1 MRKLNNKNKLFI
13 LLFSFIIIGIVALL
27 IYSMKLSGKF
37 DKTTQVYE
45 ISTNSVVYNDESV
58 LLDTKKGGRILKNWD
73 NSYYY
78 VDYEDNGFDLVD
90 RTVIYEKASEQV
102 YIFGENHFISS
113 NGNVTKNN
121 DQTYVQNTN
130 NASFYKLD
138 DRLYLIIA
146 NEIYNEDKT
155 IYTSKYL
162 IVNIDKQGNASFLND
177 VTNIKTINPI
187 KITFNNYIFDIA
199 NEKLIVDGNT
209 IDLKLI
215 NGSTNEY
222 VPKDDKL
229 NADDVDMEEFI
240 DSYNKLVNDF
250 SQYVNNTNLLIGSN
264 NPVVNNNTII
274 TNGSSNSGSGA
285 VVSNNTNINKRV
297 SLRGTIS
304 YPTYIDVTYV
314 VTDPEEKY
322 QAVYLLVTGIKN
334 GENTTEKILLD
345 KYETTYRLIGLE
357 PENEYS
363 ISLGYVEVVN
373 NDGNKDLFD
382 YIEDVINV
390 RTTGIDSKIKIERI
404 TPGYVICNFKMSDK
418 YALQAGKIVLYV
430 DNKDVDEV
438 SINYKQAL
446 SKNGQTIKL
455 KLDAG
460 NVYQV
465 RLEDAIYNGNP
476 AIIDLGTKFTY
487 QSLNVYE

>member
-1 MRKLNNKNKLFI
+1 M
-13 LLFSFIIIGIVALL
+13 
-27 IYSMKLSGKF
+27 
-37 DKTTQVYE
+37 
-45 ISTNSVVYNDESV
+45 
-58 LLDTKKGGRILKNWD
+58 
-73 NSYYY
+73 
-78 VDYEDNGFDLVD
+78 
-90 RTVIYEKASEQV
+90 
-102 YIFGENHFISS
+102 
-113 NGNVTKNN
+113 
-121 DQTYVQNTN
+121 
-130 NASFYKLD
+130 
-138 DRLYLIIA
+138 
-146 NEIYNEDKT
+146 
-155 IYTSKYL
+155 
-162 IVNIDKQGNASFLND
+162 
-177 VTNIKTINPI
+177 
-187 KITFNNYIFDIA
+187 
-199 NEKLIVDGNT
+199 
-209 IDLKLI
+209 
-215 NGSTNEY
+215 
-222 VPKDDKL
+222 
-229 NADDVDMEEFI
+229 
-240 DSYNKLVNDF
+240 
-250 SQYVNNTNLLIGSN
+250 
-264 NPVVNNNTII
+264 
-274 TNGSSNSGSGA
+274 
-285 VVSNNTNINKRV
+285 
-297 SLRGTIS
+297 
-304 YPTYIDVTYV
+304 
-314 VTDPEEKY
+314 
-322 QAVYLLVTGIKN
+322 LVTGIKN